1 MKKDMSF
8 GYDDDSVSQ
17 EEEKTVEQQG
27 EHVFEE
33 HERERADGQE
43 SGMEVEH
50 PEVTVRQQPKVTGMP
65 ESGYRT
71 ASGRTVRNPVRF
83 GH

>member
-1 MKKDMSF
+1 ML
-8 GYDDDSVSQ
+8 
-17 EEEKTVEQQG
+17 EEN
-27 EHVFEE
+27 
-33 HERERADGQE
+33 ERARADGQE
-43 SGMEVEH
+43 SGLEVEH
-50 PEVTVRQQPKVTGMP
+50 PKVTVRQQRKVTGMP